1 MWVDRTIDVD
11 WRSSLIDHD
20 RTPSI
25 HRRFLGTRLKSHR
38 FPFEKLTVI
47 DTTMWGRIVV
57 VSTFKD
63 RILDCK
69 GRCSSGA
76 PTAWK
81 VTLILD
87 FWYCLTSYTNYTCR
101 FELDF
106 FFNFSSKLIF
116 PWADFCF
123 ETSFG
128 KLSAS
133 WFSPISLH
141 GRNSQNSLRNTRLTR
156 LTLGFWLSFFFL
168 GPSFDFLFL
177 MNL

>member
-47 DTTMWGRIVV
+47 HTTMWGRIVV

-87 FWYCLTSYTNYTCR
+87 FWYCLTSYTNYTCWL
-101 FELDF
+101 LDIF
-106 FFNFSSKLIF
+106 LNFWSKLIF
-116 PWADFCF
+116 PWADFFF

-133 WFSPISLH
+133 WFSTIFLH
-141 GRNSQNSLRNTRLTR
+141 GRNSQNSLRNTRLT
-156 LTLGFWLSFFFL
+156 LGFWLVFFFL
-168 GPSFDFLFL
+168 GPSFDFL
-177 MNL
+177 N

>member
-47 DTTMWGRIVV
+47 HTTMWGRIVV

-87 FWYCLTSYTNYTCR
+87 FWYCLTSYTNYTCWL
-101 FELDF
+101 LDIF
-106 FFNFSSKLIF
+106 LNFWSKLIF
-116 PWADFCF
+116 PWADFFF

-133 WFSPISLH
+133 WFSTIPLY
-141 GRNSQNSLRNTRLTR
+141 GWNSQNSLRNTRLT
-156 LTLGFWLSFFFL
+156 LGFWLIFFF
-168 GPSFDFLFL
+168 
-177 MNL
+177 